1 MKQQSAM
8 PNFGA
13 GGRSRRPRKA
23 PPEEVVSITNAAEA
37 HSEEMRHRM
46 VKYAITMG
54 IRMVCLA
61 AIFLFDGWYKLI
73 PVVGAVVLPWV
84 AVVIANG
91 GSDITHRETVDLLDE
106 APRYAV
112 TDGLEGAADGS
123 PAEGEVLT
131 GEIVPDT
138 ADETETGQQEEPR
151 HEHP

>member
-13 GGRSRRPRKA
+13 GGRNSRRRNA
-23 PPEEVVSITNAAEA
+23 HFQEVVSITNAAEA
-37 HSEEMRHRM
+37 HSEEMRQRM

-73 PVVGAVVLPWV
+73 PVVGAVLLPWI

-112 TDGLEGAADGS
+112 TGGMDGMSDDDSPEGDILA
-123 PAEGEVLT
+123 

-138 ADETETGQQEEPR
+138 ADETETGHQEEPR

>member
-13 GGRSRRPRKA
+13 GGRSRRRRNTHSD
-23 PPEEVVSITNAAEA
+23 EVVSITNAAEA
-37 HSEEMRHRM
+37 HSEEMRQRM

-73 PVVGAVVLPWV
+73 PVAGAVLLPWV

-91 GSDITHRETVDLLDE
+91 GSDITHRETVELLDE
-106 APRYAV
+106 APHYAV
-112 TDGLEGAADGS
+112 TDGLDGM
-123 PAEGEVLT
+123 PDGETPQGDVLT
-131 GEIVPDT
+131 GEIVPDN
-138 ADETETGQQEEPR
+138 ADETETGHQEEPR